1 MDRIL
6 STHYKAIRDEAV
18 SRLLARDRL
27 LVLYLAAVGTLFG
40 IAFGKDGTKGIVVIV
55 PFIAF
60 GIALMLRD
68 HELVLLRLGR
78 WIRSEYE
85 PYVQHYVKGELKQD
99 TAVAVQKLRLPLW
112 DTSPILKEYGETEIG
127 PRYMGYALLLGLP
140 SVIGV
145 IWFAQS
151 AGIGSPPLELS
162 VAVLALVATFFTLYF
177 VWASYRDRKAS
188 SARQVSEPSDGQ
200 N

>member
-1 MDRIL
+1 
-6 STHYKAIRDEAV
+6 
-18 SRLLARDRL
+18 
-27 LVLYLAAVGTLFG
+27 VLYLAAVGTLFG
-40 IAFGKDGTKGIVVIV
+40 IAFGRDGTKGIVVIV

-78 WIRSEYE
+78 WIRWEYE
-85 PYVQHYVKGELKQD
+85 PYVQHYVTGELKQG
-99 TAVAVQKLRLPLW
+99 TADAVKGVRLPLW
-112 DTSPILKEYGETEIG
+112 DTSPVLREYGETEIG
-127 PRYMGYALLLGLP
+127 PRYLGYALLLGLP

-151 AGIGSPPLELS
+151 AGIASPPLEFS
-162 VAVLALVATFFTLYF
+162 IAILALVATLFTLYF

-188 SARQVSEPSDGQ
+188 SAGQVSGPA

>member
-18 SRLLARDRL
+18 SRLLARDSL

-40 IAFGKDGTKGIVVIV
+40 IAFANDGTKGIVVIV

-68 HELVLLRLGR
+68 HELVLLRHGR

-85 PYVQHYVKGELKQD
+85 PYVRHYVKGELKED
-99 TAVAVQKLRLPLW
+99 TANAVRGLRLPLW
-112 DTSPILKEYGETEIG
+112 DTSPVLREYGETDIG
-127 PRYMGYALLLGLP
+127 PRYVGYALLLALP

-145 IWFAQS
+145 IWFVQS
-151 AGIGSPPLELS
+151 AGALSPRLESS
-162 VAVLALVATFFTLYF
+162 VAILALLAIFFTLYF
-177 VWASYRDRKAS
+177 VWASYRDRRAS
-188 SARQVSEPSDGQ
+188 SAKQVSNANDEEK
-200 N
+200 